1 MGFVGDTMRNVA
13 QKIDPEPSKIM
24 VAITQDGKD
33 RAKQLA
39 AGGMGGTQVGLIL
52 SHLDEYSPQSVSE
65 IANACQLHWQI
76 VKRTIMANQT
86 YFQVRM

>member
-1 MGFVGDTMRNVA
+1 MGVLGDSLRNVA

-24 VAITQDGKD
+24 VAITQDGKE

-39 AGGMGGTQVGLIL
+39 AGGMGGTHVGLIL
-52 SHLDEYSPQSVSE
+52 SHLDEYSPQSISE
-65 IANACQLHWQI
+65 IANAVQLHWQI
-76 VKRTIMANQT
+76 VKRTIVGYPN